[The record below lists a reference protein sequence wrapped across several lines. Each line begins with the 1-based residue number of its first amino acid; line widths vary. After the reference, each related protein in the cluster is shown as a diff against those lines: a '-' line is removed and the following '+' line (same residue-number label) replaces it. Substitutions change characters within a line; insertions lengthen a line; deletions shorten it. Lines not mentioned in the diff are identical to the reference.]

1 MAGLHNPLAALYMR
15 ALGIKMGRKVKIA
28 GFPVAVRT
36 GKSVLEIGDGCVV
49 NSAFLSNLAGLYQ
62 RSVLVAREG
71 AKLTIGRN
79 TGMSG
84 VTVYAKQ
91 EISIGDNCL
100 IGANCKIFDGDFH
113 PADPKERLKNPNGG
127 KCAPVHIGNNVFI
140 GCNSLVLKG
149 VSIGDN
155 SVISAG
161 SVVVKDIP
169 ANCLAGG
176 VPAKVLKVFVD
187 D

>member
-1 MAGLHNPLAALYMR
+1 MAGLHNPFATLYMK
-15 ALGIKMGRKVKIA
+15 AMGIKLGRKVKFA
-28 GFPVAVRT
+28 GLPVAVRT
-36 GKSVLEIGDGCVV
+36 GDSVMEIGDGCVV

-62 RSVLVAREG
+62 RTVLVARG
-71 AKLTIGRN
+71 GGKLTIGCN

-84 VTVYAKQ
+84 VTVYAKK
-91 EISIGDNCL
+91 EITIGNNCL

-113 PADPKERLKNPNGG
+113 PADPEERLKNPNAG

-149 VSIGDN
+149 VNIGNN

-161 SVVVKDIP
+161 SLVVKDIP

-176 VPAKVLKVFVD
+176 VPAKVLKEFL
-187 D
+187 